1 VPEGRIEIAWDVK
14 PDAPVRTLSLE
25 WIERGGPPVTPPT
38 RRGFGSTLL
47 QRVLTAQAQ
56 AQIAMDFEREGLRF
70 KMIAPLVENRP
81 APHHDVADGP
91 LPGSRSHK
99 IPTA

>member
-1 VPEGRIEIAWDVK
+1 MAFHELTTNALKYGALSVPQGRVEVSWSV
-14 PDAPVRTLSLE
+14 DAEHGPRKLHVE

-56 AQIAMDFEREGLRF
+56 AEIAMDFDPQGLRF
-70 KMIAPLVENRP
+70 RMIAPLVEHRQVP
-81 APHHDVADGP
+81 AY
-91 LPGSRSHK
+91 
-99 IPTA
+99 